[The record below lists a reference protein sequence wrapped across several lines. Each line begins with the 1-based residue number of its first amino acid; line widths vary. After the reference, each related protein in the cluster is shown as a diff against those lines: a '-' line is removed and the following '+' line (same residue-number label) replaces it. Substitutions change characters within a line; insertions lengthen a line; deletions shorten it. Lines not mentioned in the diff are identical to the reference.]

1 MEQPCLN
8 CKGKGRTKNNRFL
21 TFKVPPGVK
30 TGTRLKVLYK
40 GNPSLSGGLPGDL
53 YVVISVN
60 AHSCLERDGNDI
72 IYHLPISFPQASLG
86 DQIEVPTVEG
96 KTVMDIPP
104 GTQSGEV
111 LLLKQKGI
119 PNSHGKKR
127 GDQQVIVEVKIP
139 SKLTA
144 KQRQLLKQF
153 AQIS

>member
-1 MEQPCLN
+1 
-8 CKGKGRTKNNRFL
+8 
-21 TFKVPPGVK
+21 
-30 TGTRLKVLYK
+30 
-40 GNPSLSGGLPGDL
+40 
-53 YVVISVN
+53 
-60 AHSCLERDGNDI
+60 
-72 IYHLPISFPQASLG
+72 
-86 DQIEVPTVEG
+86 
-96 KTVMDIPP
+96 
-104 GTQSGEV
+104 V